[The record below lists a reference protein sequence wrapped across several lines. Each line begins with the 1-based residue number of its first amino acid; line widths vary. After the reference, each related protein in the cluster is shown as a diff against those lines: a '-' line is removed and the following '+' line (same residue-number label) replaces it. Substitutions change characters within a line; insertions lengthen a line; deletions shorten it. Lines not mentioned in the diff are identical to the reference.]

1 MIAVNSPAVSE
12 DRPTIGIRPS
22 RWRRW
27 VGRYPHV
34 EQHDQTD
41 CGAACLAMITAF
53 YGNPVGMARLRDMA
67 NVDANGASMWSVAR
81 AAEALGFHARGL
93 QLDYDALRHIHL
105 PAIIHWDGFH
115 WVVLYEVGRRHV
127 VISDPGLGRRRIRKQ
142 DFLAAWTGRAL
153 ELVPGNRLTKLDAA
167 TSSWRRFLPVFWSH
181 KGMIGEVLA
190 ASALLSL
197 LGLGLPM
204 FTQTVVDRVLV
215 NRSADLLN
223 MLLVGMLLLTVF
235 QALIRSVRQLLL
247 VHISTRFDS
256 RLLSDFFRHV
266 FQLPLRFFDLR
277 RVGDTVSRVA
287 ENEKI
292 RSALASTAPSALLD
306 TVLAASYLALLTYY
320 NRQLTLVVLAVLP
333 AFVGLMAIFTPLV
346 RRNEKEQFA
355 RHTDARNYLIE
366 TITGI
371 GTVKAMAIEPQAR
384 WKLESLYVDYLLIAR
399 RGAHLT
405 TAYAGLATLV
415 QTTSNVLFLWFGA
428 RQVMAGAMTTGQLL
442 AFVTIAGNVINP
454 ILNLVHA
461 WDTLQDARNAVD
473 RLNDYFGAQ
482 PEQVQGRTLL
492 APKQLAG
499 EIHFDG
505 VEFSYG
511 GAGEELALR
520 GVDLSIEPGETV
532 AVVGR
537 SGSGKST
544 LMKLVLGLYEPTK
557 GRVAID
563 NHDLRNLSHAA
574 IRRRLGVVPQDV
586 FLFSG
591 TVRENIAVGDP
602 DTSFDEVV
610 AAAQLAG
617 AHEFICKL
625 GMGYD
630 TKVGERGMSLSGG
643 QRQRIA
649 LARALV
655 HDPEILILDEAT
667 AALDN
672 ATEREIQ
679 LNLERAKRGRTT
691 LIIAHR
697 LSTVRNADRILVMEN
712 GKVVEDGTHDELLHR
727 GGLYRTLVGE
737 QLQL

>member
-1 MIAVNSPAVSE
+1 MIAANSATVSDE
-12 DRPTIGIRPS
+12 LPNGVRPT

-27 VGRYPHV
+27 VRRYPHV
-34 EQHDQTD
+34 GQHDQTD
-41 CGAACLAMITAF
+41 CGAACLAMITRF
-53 YGNPVGMARLRDMA
+53 YGNPVGTARLRDMA

-81 AAEALGFHARGL
+81 AAEALGFHAREL
-93 QLDYDALRHIHL
+93 QLDYDSLRHIHL
-105 PAIIHWDGFH
+105 PAIIHWEGIH
-115 WVVLYEVGRRHV
+115 WVVLYEVGRRHA
-127 VISDPGLGRRRIRKQ
+127 VIDDPGLGRRRIRTK

-153 ELVPGNRLTKLDAA
+153 ELVPGNRLTRVNAA
-167 TSSWRRFLPVFWSH
+167 TSSWRRFLPILWSN
-181 KGMIGEVLA
+181 KGMICEVLA

-197 LGLGLPM
+197 LGLGLPL
-204 FTQTVVDRVLV
+204 FTQLVVDRVLV

-223 MLLVGMLLLTVF
+223 MLLVGVLLLTVF
-235 QALIRSVRQLLL
+235 QALVRSVRQLLI
-247 VHISTRFDS
+247 VHISTRFDA
-256 RLLSDFFRHV
+256 RLLGDFFRHV

-277 RVGDTVSRVA
+277 RVGDTISRVA

-292 RSALASTAPSALLD
+292 RTALASTVPSALLD
-306 TVLAASYLALLTYY
+306 AVLAASYLALLIYY
-320 NRQLTLVVLAVLP
+320 NRQLTLVVVAVLP
-333 AFVGLMAIFTPLV
+333 AFVGLIAVFTPLV
-346 RRNEKEQFA
+346 RRNEQEQFA

-371 GTVKAMAIEPQAR
+371 GTVKALAIEPQAR
-384 WKLESLYVDYLLIAR
+384 WKLESLYVDYLLTAR

-405 TAYAGLATLV
+405 TAYAGLGTLV
-415 QTTSNVLFLWFGA
+415 QTASSVVFLWFGA

-442 AFVTIAGNVINP
+442 AFVTIAGNVIGP
-454 ILNLVHA
+454 ILNLVNA
-461 WDTLQDARNAVD
+461 WDTLQDARNAAD
-473 RLNDYFGAQ
+473 RLSDYFDSQ
-482 PEQVQGRTLL
+482 PEQEPGRTLL
-492 APKQLAG
+492 APGQLTGA
-499 EIHFDG
+499 IRFDD

-511 GAGEELALR
+511 GEAGELALR
-520 GVDLSIEPGETV
+520 GVDFNIEPGETV
-532 AVVGR
+532 GVVGR

-544 LMKLVLGLYEPTK
+544 LVKLLLGLYQPMK

-563 NHDLRNLSHAA
+563 NHDLRNMSHAA
-574 IRRRLGVVPQDV
+574 LRRRVGVVPQDV

-602 DTSFDEVV
+602 DTSFDDVV

-617 AHEFICKL
+617 AHEFICRL

-630 TKVGERGMSLSGG
+630 TKIGERGTSLSGG

-679 LNLERAKRGRTT
+679 LNLNRAMRGRTT

-697 LSTVRNADRILVMEN
+697 LSTVRNADRILVMD
-712 GKVVEDGTHDELLHR
+712 DGRIVDEGAHDDLILR
-727 GGLYRTLVGE
+727 GGLYRILVGE
-737 QLQL
+737 QLQP